1 MQKIKSSGMRRRRA
15 ITGYLFIAPWIL
27 GFLLFFITPLW
38 KTVQFSFGDLNFN
51 DAGYIYSFTGIENYR
66 VALRENVDFL
76 PNLAD
81 SLLDIA
87 YTVPVILIFSFFVAL
102 LLKEKNTGT
111 YIAKVIFFFPV
122 IMGSGVFLS
131 YQMSDS
137 SVNSIINA
145 SIEEASGS
153 INMLSSDMLTEFL
166 IKVGI
171 PEEFITYITTPI
183 DNIYSVV
190 MKSGVQIFIF
200 LAGLNSISPSLY
212 EACYIE
218 GGGQWETFWKITLP
232 MMMPTLLI
240 NIIFSLIDTFTA
252 DSNVVMTQVYGLAF
266 TDFKFGLAS
275 AMCLVYVLILGAIMG
290 IIGFLVSRK
299 TFYYT

>member
-1 MQKIKSSGMRRRRA
+1 MKKSKPSGMRRSRA
-15 ITGYLFIAPWIL
+15 ITGYLFIAPWLIGL
-27 GFLLFFITPLW
+27 LLFFVTPLI
-38 KTVQFSFGDLNFN
+38 KTVQFSFGDLNFG
-51 DAGYIYSFTGIENYR
+51 DKGYVYSFLGFDNFYE
-66 VALRENVDFL
+66 ALRKNVNYL

-81 SLLDIA
+81 SLLDML

-111 YIAKVIFFFPV
+111 HIAKVIFFFPV
-122 IMGSGVFLS
+122 IMGSGVFLT

-145 SIEEASGS
+145 SIEEAGGAV
-153 INMLSSDMLTEFL
+153 NMLSSDMLTEFL
-166 IKVGI
+166 LDVGI

-240 NIIFSLIDTFTA
+240 NIIFSLIDSFTA
-252 DSNVVMTQVYGLAF
+252 DSNVVMNQVYTTAF
-266 TDFKFGLAS
+266 TDFKFGLSS